1 MKIRGEILSSSLRG
15 AVSRTAFLLTA
26 AVAVAVMPA
35 VSHAGEA
42 ELKAEIDK
50 IWSKLANVEV
60 AAGITEPAPVE
71 PTWSDRLTIGGVV
84 EVEAG
89 VYDDDTFT
97 ESDIAVATV
106 ELGIEAE
113 VSDFSSAH
121 VLLLYEDDDDLQ
133 VDEAFITLG
142 NLERN
147 PFYLTAGKLYV
158 PFGNYESQMVS
169 DPLTLEIG
177 EAREDAL
184 LVGIEV
190 AGFYVSAYGFN
201 GDTQDDGDDVV
212 EHYGANLGYAFEAE
226 TVSFDI
232 GGGWIS
238 SIRDSDGLSDILG
251 AIVEDPL
258 DPLSPFVETEYIQG
272 YSAHLI
278 AGLGPLTLIAEYL
291 TAADDLLAA
300 NPFVTNS
307 RISAYNVEAGVFFPL
322 AGRDA
327 YVAVG
332 YQETDEALWAG
343 LAEKRIVT
351 AVAVEIM
358 DGTSLALEWLNEEDY
373 DGVDSDIYTL
383 QLAAEF

>member
-1 MKIRGEILSSSLRG
+1 MKIRGEMLSFSLRG
-15 AVSRTAFLLTA
+15 AVSWTAFMLAA
-26 AVAVAVMPA
+26 AVAAAVIPA

-50 IWSKLANVEV
+50 IWSKLVNVEI

-84 EVEAG
+84 EVEANYNDG
-89 VYDDDTFT
+89 EQGDDTFNA
-97 ESDIAVATV
+97 SDIAVAAV
-106 ELGIEAE
+106 ELGVEAE

-121 VLLLYEDDDDLQ
+121 VLLLYEDDEDLQ

-142 NLERN
+142 NTLNN
-147 PFYLTAGKLYV
+147 PFYLTAGKMYV
-158 PFGNYESQMVS
+158 PFGNYESQMIS

-177 EAREDAL
+177 EAQEDAIL
-184 LVGIEV
+184 AGVEA
-190 AGFYVSAYGFN
+190 AGFYASLYGFN
-201 GDTQDDGDDVV
+201 GDFVDGGDDVV
-212 EHYGANLGYAFEAE
+212 EHYGANAGYAFEAE
-226 TVSFDI
+226 AVSFDI
-232 GGGWIS
+232 GGSWTS
-238 SIRDSDGLSDILG
+238 AIRDSDGLSG
-251 AIVEDPL
+251 AIIAAPGDEVVSDYV
-258 DPLSPFVETEYIQG
+258 DG
-272 YSAHLI
+272 YAAHLV
-278 AGLGPLTLIAEYL
+278 AGLGPVTLIGEYVG
-291 TAADDLLAA
+291 ADDDLGGAGS
-300 NPFVTNS
+300 NS

-373 DGVDSDIYTL
+373 DVADGGTGADWDVYTL